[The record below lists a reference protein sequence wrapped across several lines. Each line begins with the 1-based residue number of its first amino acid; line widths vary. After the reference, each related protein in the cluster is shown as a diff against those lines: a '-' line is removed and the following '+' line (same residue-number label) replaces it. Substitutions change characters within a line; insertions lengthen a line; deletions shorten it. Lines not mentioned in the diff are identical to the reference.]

1 MKHTLACLYFIY
13 RHLYLPICNVVKVV
27 KLYAQVIETKA
38 CCAKP
43 PAVQNT
49 YQASSVYIQSNLDYL
64 NFDYLK
70 TSKTSNICLAMHK
83 CIFIYIE
90 VGLYTAVIVG
100 EVFFKNVLKLMFG
113 YYAL

>member
-1 MKHTLACLYFIY
+1 MLC
-13 RHLYLPICNVVKVV
+13 R
-27 KLYAQVIETKA
+27 
-38 CCAKP
+38 
-43 PAVQNT
+43 T
-49 YQASSVYIQSNLDYL
+49 YQASSVYVQSNFDYL